1 MTTFTLL
8 HTGVSLLP
16 ILFGLYA
23 LVRDGKIDPQT
34 RSGKWYLG
42 TMLAGSVSS
51 FGFIPVHGFTP
62 GQVLTLITIALLAIG
77 TLTLR
82 GQWRA
87 PGYVQTIALTTSYL
101 MLMVFATTEALKRL
115 PLNHPFATGPTDPSL
130 IPVRLTLL
138 AIYLVVVG
146 YQMLKIHAEH
156 GPVARLERLIAGY
169 RHAA

>member
-1 MTTFTLL
+1 MTTFTLF
-8 HTGVSLLP
+8 HTAVSVLP

-23 LVRDGKIDPQT
+23 LVREGKIDP
-34 RSGKWYLG
+34 RARAGKWYLG

-51 FGFIPVHGFTP
+51 FGFIPVLGFTP
-62 GQVLTLITIALLAIG
+62 GQVLTLITIALLAVG

-82 GQWRA
+82 GGWRG

-101 MLMVFATTEALKRL
+101 LLMVFATTEALKRL
-115 PLNHPFATGPTDPSL
+115 PLSHPFATGPSDPSL
-130 IPVRLTLL
+130 IPVRLALL

-146 YQMLKIHAEH
+146 YQMLRIHAEH